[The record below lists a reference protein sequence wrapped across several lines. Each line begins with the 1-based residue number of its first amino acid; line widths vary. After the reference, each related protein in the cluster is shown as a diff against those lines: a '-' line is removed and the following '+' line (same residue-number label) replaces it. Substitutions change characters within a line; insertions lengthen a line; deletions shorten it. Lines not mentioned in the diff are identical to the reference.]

1 MEIQEQINQ
10 KESRI
15 LELKTDLRK
24 TDYKVNRMDKEGY
37 PLEQELL
44 DKREAER
51 EEIRELEIEIE
62 ELKILREEGLLITEE
77 NERSI

>member
-1 MEIQEQINQ
+1 MEIQGQINE

-15 LELKTDLRK
+15 LELKTRLSQS
-24 TDYKVNRMDKEGY
+24 DYKVIRMDKEGY
-37 PLEQELL
+37 PIDQQLI

-62 ELKILREEGLLITEE
+62 ELKILRNEESLITEIL
-77 NERSI
+77 N

>member
-1 MEIQEQINQ
+1 MIQEQINQ

-15 LELKTDLRK
+15 LELKTDLRES
-24 TDYKVNRMDKEGY
+24 DYKVNRMDKESY
-37 PLEQELL
+37 PIDQQLI

-62 ELKILREEGLLITEE
+62 ELKILRDEELLITEE